1 MADRFSQM
9 SEQAALIARKK
20 AEIEAKRLAALE
32 TGSVE
37 GYSHLESSNNSN
49 AGSKGNAN
57 KNYNPANVAA
67 LKNKW

>member
-32 TGSVE
+32 QGSVR
-37 GYSHLESSNNSN
+37 GYKQLGSVY
-49 AGSKGNAN
+49 GSKTAGQSKLNNPIVNAS
-57 KNYNPANVAA
+57 KS
-67 LKNKW
+67 KW